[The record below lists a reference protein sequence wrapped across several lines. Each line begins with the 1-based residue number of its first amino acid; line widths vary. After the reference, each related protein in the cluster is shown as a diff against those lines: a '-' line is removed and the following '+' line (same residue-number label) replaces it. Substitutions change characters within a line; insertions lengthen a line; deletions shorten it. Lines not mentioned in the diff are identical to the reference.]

1 MNWHQ
6 PAGRRDQLA
15 GEGKSQWGKPE
26 NVPSSLPLAENAVS
40 TGVRQ
45 TAPPRDEVEARLRQS
60 PLADWD
66 EAGEPESELPIP
78 EGELL
83 GGKYT
88 VERLF
93 AEGGMGIICLGRHV
107 QLDQPVAIKFLRRAM
122 TGRPSIVQRFLN
134 EARALAALRSEHV
147 VRVMDVGQLASGRP
161 YLVMEHLEGAHL
173 EALLQRDGPL
183 HVELAVSYVLQVC
196 QSLAEA
202 HALGIVHRDIKPENL
217 FLWSGGPRRDTI
229 KVLDF
234 GLAKRLGPAQALG
247 VTGPQEGLGSPCY
260 MSPEQ
265 ISTPQSV
272 DSRTDI
278 WSLGVVLYQLL
289 SDRLPFDGNSL
300 VEVLSHILTAAPQP
314 LIEVAPDL
322 DPELDA
328 IVGRCLAKSPE
339 ARYQTMSELAE
350 ALTAYLAERQ
360 RPVAERQSPAVAR
373 EPDETMPPTSNSTT
387 APADALAQRPVSRS
401 RRRFPSALFAV
412 PLLLAAAYVADRS
425 GTIHLRSMTDGRF
438 TPAPLPADAPTAP
451 LQREYRQDQPLFRG
465 IFAADVAQ
473 DERGAPALRAVP
485 ERDTIAAQ
493 RWTGEAPSPVM
504 SDEERAQKLM
514 AYDSYLKSQG
524 LVRISEALSAPS
536 NNDYALDSSE
546 PR

>member
-1 MNWHQ
+1 MIWHQ
-6 PAGRRDQLA
+6 LAGRRDQLA
-15 GEGKSQWGKPE
+15 REGKSHWGRPG
-26 NVPSSLPLAENAVS
+26 NALQPPTTAASAVS

-45 TAPPRDEVEARLRQS
+45 TAPPAGEGEKRLRQS
-60 PLADWD
+60 PPADWD
-66 EAGEPESELPIP
+66 EDGEPEAELPIP

-83 GGKYT
+83 DGKYT

-122 TGRPSIVQRFLN
+122 SGRPSIVQRFLN

-161 YLVMEHLEGAHL
+161 YLVMEHLEGVHL
-173 EALLQRDGPL
+173 EALLEQGGPL

-196 QSLAEA
+196 RSLAEA

-217 FLWSGGPRRDTI
+217 FLWSGGPNPDTI

-234 GLAKRLGPAQALG
+234 GLAKRLGPSKALG

-265 ISTPQSV
+265 ITTPQSI

-278 WSLGVVLYQLL
+278 WSVGVVLYQLL

-300 VEVLSHILTAAPQP
+300 VEVLSHILSAQPQP
-314 LIEVAPDL
+314 LTEITASV
-322 DPELDA
+322 DPVLEA
-328 IVGRCLAKSPE
+328 IVGRCLEKSPE
-339 ARYQTMSELAE
+339 ARYQTMSQLSE
-350 ALTAYLAERQ
+350 ALTSYLAQRQ
-360 RPVAERQSPAVAR
+360 GHAAAHP
-373 EPDETMPPTSNSTT
+373 PDETMPPTSSST
-387 APADALAQRPVSRS
+387 ASPPGVPARRPASPSRP
-401 RRRFPSALFAV
+401 RFSSALFAV

-425 GTIHLRSMTDGRF
+425 GKVHFRSMTDGRF

-465 IFAADVAQ
+465 VFAADVAR

-485 ERDTIAAQ
+485 ERDTVPTELWTGAAQ
-493 RWTGEAPSPVM
+493 STFM

-514 AYDSYLKSQG
+514 AYDAYLKSQG
-524 LVRISEALSAPS
+524 LVRLSEALSAPAPS
-536 NNDYALDSSE
+536 TNDYALDSSE
-546 PR
+546 HQ